1 MAEVNT
7 AKRRSKKERG
17 GAKSKMMAKRG
28 DPARQVLSHLQEGCG
43 SRQMRHCS
51 ASCTFLQSRSCCAW
65 GLGREDVGGAGL
77 LVAAVLPVLLRG
89 VRACGE

>member
-28 DPARQVLSHLQEGCG
+28 DPARQVLSHLQEGGG
-43 SRQMRHCS
+43 SSRAESQYYFHVQVDGAARVRVNITKLIGLDPRH
-51 ASCTFLQSRSCCAW
+51 ADLA
-65 GLGREDVGGAGL
+65 
-77 LVAAVLPVLLRG
+77 
-89 VRACGE
+89 RAPR